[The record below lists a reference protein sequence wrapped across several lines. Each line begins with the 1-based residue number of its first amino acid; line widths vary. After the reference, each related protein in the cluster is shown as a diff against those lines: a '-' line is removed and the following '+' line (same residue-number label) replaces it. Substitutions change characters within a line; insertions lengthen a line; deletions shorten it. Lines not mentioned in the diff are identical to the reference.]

1 MKRWL
6 RFEDKY
12 GLSDIYCAYHGYEYL
27 DSLDDIRGADRLQ
40 VGTGNPGCFLLN
52 SNTIAMKHKDGYN
65 QCVVIFDMDPLSN
78 NDIILFTDWLQRKVY
93 NYEFVTYA
101 PVVWCAETVLC
112 NSIGVGVDELLHPA
126 KEVCRKLGSNR
137 TKRFRDVIDRNR
149 IKEQLDSYRD
159 KTRYNRKLLS
169 VICDG
174 GLGYTFT
181 EVLDF
186 IRCVE
191 SDMNKSIIDLWE
203 KVPPS
208 LRATYTGNKE
218 TLLKQLGLL

>member
-1 MKRWL
+1 MDGAGECIIFFDVDPVRSKDIVLTSEWFRAKAIKR
-6 RFEDKY
+6 D
-12 GLSDIYCAYHGYEYL
+12 
-27 DSLDDIRGADRLQ
+27 
-40 VGTGNPGCFLLN
+40 
-52 SNTIAMKHKDGYN
+52 
-65 QCVVIFDMDPLSN
+65 
-78 NDIILFTDWLQRKVY
+78 
-93 NYEFVTYA
+93 FVTYA

-112 NSIGVGVDELLHPA
+112 NSIGVGVDELLYPA

>member
-78 NDIILFTDWLQRKVY
+78 NDIILSTDWLQRKVY

-101 PVVWCAETVLC
+101 PVVWRAETVLC
-112 NSIGVGVDELLHPA
+112 NSIGVSVDELLHPA

-159 KTRYNRKLLS
+159 TIAN
-169 VICDG
+169 C
-174 GLGYTFT
+174 
-181 EVLDF
+181 
-186 IRCVE
+186 
-191 SDMNKSIIDLWE
+191 
-203 KVPPS
+203 
-208 LRATYTGNKE
+208 
-218 TLLKQLGLL
+218 